1 MLKGR
6 YRPEAHQARCKF
18 TTLLGLNKYKVIK
31 YWLEIKLQ
39 YKNERAGIEEKWENE
54 QENDDDAYLPFCD
67 TSKTNAKRI

>member
-1 MLKGR
+1 
-6 YRPEAHQARCKF
+6 
-18 TTLLGLNKYKVIK
+18 VIK

-39 YKNERAGIEEKWENE
+39 YKNERAGIEEKRENE